1 MTRTASLIAATGLV
15 TAAIC
20 LPLAAALHR
29 DGSGSSNWPWS
40 ELGDWSDDDEDVAGG
55 NIVSRE
61 FPWGDA
67 DRLEL
72 QVPASV
78 HFTPAPAWHLS
89 IRGPERIL
97 DRLSVADGRIGI
109 RNSNMFHRHHVGS
122 LEVQLA
128 GPALRDVGIN
138 GSGSLT
144 LDDLKQDTLSIHI
157 RGSGT
162 ARGNGNIDEL
172 KIEILGSG
180 SARLEQLAT
189 GAASV
194 RIAGSGDA
202 DIAPTDNA
210 DIDIAGS
217 GEVRLHS
224 QPKHLRSEVH
234 GSGRIIGVPGGGVPG
249 GQTGAT
255 AQLTIAMERPF
266 DVQSAA
272 AAITGPARAALPRW
286 NPPPG

>member
-1 MTRTASLIAATGLV
+1 MTRTASLIAATGIV

-20 LPLAAALHR
+20 LPLAATLHR
-29 DGSGSSNWPWS
+29 GVTGSSNWPWS
-40 ELGDWSDDDEDVAGG
+40 ALGDWSDDDDGDDGDVVDG
-55 NIVSRE
+55 NIVSRD
-61 FPWGDA
+61 FPWGEA

-78 HFTPAPAWHLS
+78 RFTPAPAWHLS

-109 RNSNMFHRHHVGS
+109 RNSNAFHRHRVGS

-128 GPALRDVGIN
+128 GPALRDVGVN
-138 GSGSLT
+138 GSGTVSL
-144 LDDLKQDTLSIHI
+144 DGLKQDTLSIHI

-162 ARGNGNIDEL
+162 ARGNGSVGEL
-172 KIEILGSG
+172 RIEILGSG
-180 SARLEQLAT
+180 SVRLEQLAT

-202 DIAPTDNA
+202 DIAPTDSA

-217 GEVRLHS
+217 GEVRLHAE
-224 QPKHLRSEVH
+224 PKRLRSEVH
-234 GSGRIIGVPGGGVPG
+234 GSGRIIGAPG
-249 GQTGAT
+249 GQTGAS
-255 AQLTIAMERPF
+255 AEQTIAMERPITRPP
-266 DVQSAA
+266 SAA
-272 AAITGPARAALPRW
+272 SPRW
-286 NPPPG
+286 NPQPG